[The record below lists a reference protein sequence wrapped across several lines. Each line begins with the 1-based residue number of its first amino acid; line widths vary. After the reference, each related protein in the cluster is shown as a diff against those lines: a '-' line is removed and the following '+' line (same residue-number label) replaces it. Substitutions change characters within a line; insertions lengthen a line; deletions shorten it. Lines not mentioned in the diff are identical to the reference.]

1 MLYGVEYESRKI
13 GSLNCDEVA
22 EEPLYCGGCGQKV
35 DEIEPCTWD
44 VTLQVG
50 ACCRL
55 HSDEHPELVFGPENR
70 IWEDYQENWVEI
82 TEFVGVKKPAGMQ
95 LVLPFEDVA

>member
-35 DEIEPCTWD
+35 DELEPCAWD
-44 VTLQVG
+44 PTLEVG

-55 HSDEHPELVFGPENR
+55 HSDEHPELVFGLTSP
-70 IWEDYQENWVEI
+70 
-82 TEFVGVKKPAGMQ
+82 TEMPRLEPIRVQVREYKGVA
-95 LVLPFEDVA
+95 